1 MRIPSAHHDSSRL
14 SGIDHGLLLMSA
26 MASVCCLGLS
36 GCITAPRATTPGAA
50 AGAEAASAGAPKA
63 AVAGQ
68 KVTVW
73 DGDAVGRDAKGWQ
86 ECNQKPDCKVSLG
99 AEPTAGKTG
108 SGLKFHGEGSDWM
121 GFGWNWFG
129 YWPAD
134 GGTDISAAK
143 VMTFSIKVQSQAWDP
158 KALTVGLR
166 CSAGKKESEF
176 VNIAE
181 FVQDLGDGQ
190 WHEVTIPLDRFTS
203 GKGAAFDKKTAWELA
218 VGTWS
223 TTPQNLDVYLDDV
236 AFQ

>member
-1 MRIPSAHHDSSRL
+1 MSNLLRL
-14 SGIDHGLLLMSA
+14 CGVA
-26 MASVCCLGLS
+26 ATCGLS
-36 GCITAPRATTPGAA
+36 SSACITAPAANAPAASAPATTAGSAPADASASGAA
-50 AGAEAASAGAPKA
+50 APTTAAPGP
-63 AVAGQ
+63 

-73 DGDAVGRDAKGWQ
+73 DGDAAGKNAKGWQ
-86 ECNQKPDCKVSLG
+86 ECNQKPECKVTLA
-99 AEPTAGKTG
+99 AEPNAGKTG
-108 SGLKFHGEGSDWM
+108 SGLKFHAEGKDWM

-143 VMTFSIKVQSQAWDP
+143 VMTFNIKVQSQAWDP

-166 CSAGKKESEF
+166 CSAGKKESD
-176 VNIAE
+176 VVKIAE
-181 FVQDLGDGQ
+181 FVQDLGNGQ

-218 VGTWS
+218 IGTWS
-223 TTPQNLDVYLDDV
+223 EAPQNLDVYLDDV

>member
-1 MRIPSAHHDSSRL
+1 MQNQV
-14 SGIDHGLLLMSA
+14 LLLGAVASA
-26 MASVCCLGLS
+26 SSFALC
-36 GCITAPRATTPGAA
+36 GCILAPRANAPGAA
-50 AGAEAASAGAPKA
+50 TETQAKTGEAAPQA
-63 AVAGQ
+63 AAAGQ

-73 DGDAVGRDAKGWQ
+73 DGDAFGRNAKGWQ
-86 ECNQKPDCKVSLG
+86 ECNQKPDCKVSLA

-108 SGLKFHGEGSDWM
+108 SGLKFHAEGMDWM

-134 GGTDISAAK
+134 AGTDISAAK
-143 VMTFSIKVQSQAWDP
+143 VMTFNIKVQSQAWDP

-166 CSAGKKESEF
+166 CSAGKKESDS
-176 VNIAE
+176 VTIAE

-218 VGTWS
+218 IGTWS
-223 TTPQNLDVYLDDV
+223 QTPQNLDVYLDDV